1 LLSSLEQDDTVEIVP
16 MTDELYQKAFE
27 LFCNR
32 PDKDW
37 GLIDCI
43 SFIVMQEK
51 GLSEA
56 LTADEHFEQAG
67 FIALLRIK

>member
-1 LLSSLEQDDTVEIVP
+1 
-16 MTDELYQKAFE
+16 MLYQKAFQ

-37 GLIDCI
+37 GLIDCV
-43 SFIVMQEK
+43 SFIVMREK
-51 GLSEA
+51 RLSEA

-67 FIALLRIK
+67 FIALLRNK